1 MGLSAR
7 ERQALRSIECSLAV
21 SAPGLASRLAVFSR
35 LAAGEAFPA
44 RESIRTLRF
53 GGRFRWLLAWPV
65 LWLLVSFALIAAGL
79 AASHGGGRA
88 ETCTVLAPSCVWY
101 AAAAEYPPW

>member
-7 ERQALRSIECSLAV
+7 ERQALRSIEGSLAV
-21 SAPGLASRLAVFSR
+21 SAPGLTSRLAVFSR
-35 LAAGEAFPA
+35 LAVGEAFPA
-44 RESIRTLRF
+44 RESIRTRRF

-79 AASHGGGRA
+79 TAAHGGGRG
-88 ETCTVLAPSCVWY
+88 ETCTVRVPSCAWHV
-101 AAAAEYPPW
+101 AATYPPW